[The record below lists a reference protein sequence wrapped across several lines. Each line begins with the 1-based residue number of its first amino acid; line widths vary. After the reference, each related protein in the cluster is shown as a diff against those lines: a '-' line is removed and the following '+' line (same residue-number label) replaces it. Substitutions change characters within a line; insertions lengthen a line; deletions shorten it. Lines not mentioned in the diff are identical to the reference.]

1 MRDETPMEAT
11 YEAQQ
16 QSYEKN
22 MVWRVLSTA
31 SFVPKIGQNVWN
43 YLNTSYVEYWG
54 GRCGGSSG
62 QGLCNTSTNFAT
74 TKLSFVDK

>member
-16 QSYEKN
+16 QSSEKK
-22 MVWRVLSTA
+22 MVWRALSTA

-43 YLNTSYVEYWG
+43 YLNTSYVEY
-54 GRCGGSSG
+54 
-62 QGLCNTSTNFAT
+62 
-74 TKLSFVDK
+74 